1 MYRSDLIGVIRLQQS
16 ANEIINQFS
25 KWLEEEGKAPN
36 TILTYQRELKRLE
49 DWLQGYSIGLSNI
62 SKKEVQDYISFLES
76 EGKSPMTNDKILGII
91 RTFAKFIKKTDI
103 SMDIKMNP
111 ITKKEEIEVLNDA
124 ECHQLLHQVK
134 QNGNTRNI
142 GIVYT
147 LLHTGIRVS
156 ELCALNLSDVDF
168 EQNQLTVNS
177 LVGQQRV
184 IPLSNETKHHLLEY
198 CKDFNVSNALFIS
211 KSKNRLTERAVQ
223 YILKNY
229 EVNPHKLRHT
239 FCQRLVDKGISLE
252 VISKLAGHKD
262 INVTK
267 RYAKER
273 MAHLDLEEAIKKSF

>member
-1 MYRSDLIGVIRLQQS
+1 VIRLHQS
-16 ANEIINQFS
+16 ANAIINQFS

-36 TILTYQRELKRLE
+36 TIHTYQRELKKLE
-49 DWLQGYSIGLSNI
+49 DWLQRYSKDLSTI
-62 SKKEVQDYISFLES
+62 SKKEVQDYISYLEL
-76 EGKSPMTNDKILGII
+76 EGKSPMTNDKILGVI
-91 RTFAKFIKKTDI
+91 RTFAKFLNKMDI

-111 ITKKEEIEVLNDA
+111 ITKKEEIEVLTDA

-134 QNGNTRNI
+134 QNGNKRNI
-142 GIVYT
+142 AIVYT

-156 ELCALNLSDVDF
+156 ELCALNLSDVNF

-184 IPLSNETKHHLLEY
+184 IPLSKEAKQYLLDY
-198 CKDFNVSNALFIS
+198 CKDFHVSNALFIS

-229 EVNPHKLRHT
+229 QVNPHKLRHT
-239 FCQRLVDKGISLE
+239 FCQRLVDKGISIE
-252 VISKLAGHKD
+252 FISKLAGHKD

-273 MAHLDLEEAIKKSF
+273 MAHLDLEEAINKSF